1 MRSCSF
7 ARPRRTISVGVKTA
21 SVGGIR
27 ARNTGSERCALMVRS
42 ERIENFVLVGLTSVF
57 ILLTIG
63 LGINWLTGHEAQ
75 RSLILMILGG
85 FLLCASLIWIRH
97 AQRRLW

>member
-1 MRSCSF
+1 
-7 ARPRRTISVGVKTA
+7 
-21 SVGGIR
+21 
-27 ARNTGSERCALMVRS
+27 MVRS
-42 ERIENFVLVGLTSVF
+42 ERIETFVLVGLTSVF

-75 RSLILMILGG
+75 QSLILMILGG

-97 AQRRLW
+97 AQKRLW

>member
-1 MRSCSF
+1 M
-7 ARPRRTISVGVKTA
+7 V
-21 SVGGIR
+21 
-27 ARNTGSERCALMVRS
+27 GSERFGTF
-42 ERIENFVLVGLTSVF
+42 ILVGLTSVF

-85 FLLCASLIWIRH
+85 LLLCASLIWIRH
-97 AQRRLW
+97 SQGPPR

>member
-1 MRSCSF
+1 
-7 ARPRRTISVGVKTA
+7 
-21 SVGGIR
+21 
-27 ARNTGSERCALMVRS
+27 MVRS

-63 LGINWLTGHEAQ
+63 LAINWLTGHEAQ

-85 FLLCASLIWIRH
+85 LLLCASLIWIRH
-97 AQRRLW
+97 AQRRCGESVPPT

>member
-1 MRSCSF
+1 
-7 ARPRRTISVGVKTA
+7 
-21 SVGGIR
+21 
-27 ARNTGSERCALMVRS
+27 MVHS
-42 ERIENFVLVGLTSVF
+42 ERIQTFILIGIAFVF

-85 FLLCASLIWIRH
+85 LFLCTSLIWIRH
-97 AQRRLW
+97 AQRSVPPT